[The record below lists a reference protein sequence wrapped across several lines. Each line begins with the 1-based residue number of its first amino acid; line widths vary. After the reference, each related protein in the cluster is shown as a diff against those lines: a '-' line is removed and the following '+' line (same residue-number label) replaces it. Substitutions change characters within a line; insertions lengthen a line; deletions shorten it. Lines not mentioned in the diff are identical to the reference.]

1 MATVTNHEDR
11 RRVQAKRSTSG
22 DDNQKVNRQSR
33 SSVSQGDQ
41 DTRSESDSDPATAQN
56 SEPGPQVATDPKPAH
71 ESRSH
76 GKRRRSKDS
85 AVSTEA
91 TVPQRGRDRLSSV
104 KRRRSPSA
112 PRKMPKHINKL
123 KSGTEVDAANDENEQ
138 TYGQRNLL
146 AEPVHIGSNHHDS
159 DFGEMSLQKRAVVA
173 DRLAFIDKDLYTPT
187 AGMTNGLRKDDPR
200 VLKEVLDEVA
210 HVESSEESSGDER
223 PATMFGYYL

>member
-1 MATVTNHEDR
+1 MATVTNQEDR

-33 SSVSQGDQ
+33 SNVSQGDH
-41 DTRSESDSDPATAQN
+41 DTRSEPNSDPATAQN
-56 SEPGPQVATDPKPAH
+56 SEPGSQVATDPKPAH

-104 KRRRSPSA
+104 NRRRSLSA

-123 KSGTEVDAANDENEQ
+123 KSGTEVDAANDEDEQ

-146 AEPVHIGSNHHDS
+146 AEPVHSGSNHHDS
-159 DFGEMSLQKRAVVA
+159 DSGEMSLQKRAVVA
-173 DRLAFIDKDLYTPT
+173 DRLAVIDKDLYTPT

>member
-1 MATVTNHEDR
+1 MAPVTNHEDG
-11 RRVQAKRSTSG
+11 RRVPGG

-33 SSVSQGDQ
+33 SSVSQGDH
-41 DTRSESDSDPATAQN
+41 DTRTKSDSDPATARN
-56 SEPGPQVATDPKPAH
+56 LEPGSQVRTDPKPAH
-71 ESRSH
+71 ESRWH

-91 TVPQRGRDRLSSV
+91 TVPQRGRDCLSSV
-104 KRRRSPSA
+104 KRRRSSSA
-112 PRKMPKHINKL
+112 PRKMPRHINKL
-123 KSGTEVDAANDENEQ
+123 TSGTTVDVAKDEDEQ

-146 AEPVHIGSNHHDS
+146 AEPVHIGSNHHAS
-159 DFGEMSLQKRAVVA
+159 DFGEMPLQKRAEVV
-173 DRLAFIDKDLYTPT
+173 DRLTVIDKDLYTPT

-200 VLKEVLDEVA
+200 VLKEVFDEVA